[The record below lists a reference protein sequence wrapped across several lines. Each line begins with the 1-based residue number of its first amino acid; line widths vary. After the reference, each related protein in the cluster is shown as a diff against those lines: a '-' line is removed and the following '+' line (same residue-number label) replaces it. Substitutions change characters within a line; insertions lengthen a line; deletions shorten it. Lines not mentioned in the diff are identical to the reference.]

1 MELTESDIDTI
12 CAALESRGY
21 FAQSEQPTSAD
32 PNLVAQLEAQTEVAQ
47 IHADA
52 DVAIA
57 EAYAEAETE
66 VAEAVADVAEAQAD
80 EAEAETAEVEA
91 EVALVEAE
99 ALAET
104 AEDIPPDDGLLET
117 LLDGD
122 GSPTPIEDAVEDA
135 AVDVADVVEDA
146 APRRTH
152 WFHRS
157 LT

>member
-1 MELTESDIDTI
+1 VEFDESDIDQI
-12 CAALESRGY
+12 CSALEARGY
-21 FAQSEQPTSAD
+21 FGPSEQPATAD
-32 PNLVAQLEAQTEVAQ
+32 PNLVAQLESQERIAE

-57 EAYAEAETE
+57 EAHTEAETE
-66 VAEAVADVAEAQAD
+66 VAEAVADVAEAQA
-80 EAEAETAEVEA
+80 EAAQVEA

-99 ALAET
+99 AEAELV
-104 AEDIPPDDGLLET
+104 AEPPPEDDLLET

-135 AVDVADVVEDA
+135 AVSVADVVEDA

-152 WFHRS
+152 WFHRN
-157 LT
+157 LTS